1 MDVSI
6 NIVHYNTPRLLRQTL
21 ASIRRAAP
29 RLNYEVIVVD
39 NNPTLKVGPQL
50 LEEFPEVRI
59 VDPNK
64 NLGFG
69 QGMNAAF
76 KEARGRYL
84 LVFNPDVSM
93 LPGSLEELVRHLDEN
108 SRVGIVGARLNDP
121 GGQLQHSCYT
131 FMQPRT
137 VFYRRLP
144 FISRLESVKSHL
156 DDYLMADWSHDET
169 KEVDY
174 ILGACMLVRQ
184 ELIKEIG
191 TFDPGFFMYFEEQ
204 DLCRRAW
211 LAGWRVVYHPDSIM
225 VHYHR
230 RETAEG
236 GIVSQLLNPVT
247 HHQIKSAIYYFKKY
261 RGATNP
267 RQGVC
272 PVSTTSEK
280 DDSGKNTSAK
290 N

>member
-21 ASIRRAAP
+21 SSIRRAAP
-29 RLNYEVIVVD
+29 RLRYEVIVVD
-39 NNPTLKVGPQL
+39 NNPNLKVGEGL
-50 LEEFPEVRI
+50 KHEFPEVRV
-59 VDPNK
+59 VDPGQ

-76 KEARGRYL
+76 AKARGRYL

-93 LPGSLEELVRHLDEN
+93 LPGSLEKLVQYLEDNPRA
-108 SRVGIVGARLNDP
+108 GIVGSRLNDP
-121 GGQLQHSCYT
+121 GGRLQHSCYT

-137 VFYRRLP
+137 VLYRRLP
-144 FISRLESVKSHL
+144 LVDRFSSVREHL
-156 DDYLMADWSHDET
+156 NQYLMADWSHEET
-169 KEVDY
+169 RSVDY
-174 ILGACMLVRQ
+174 ILGACMLVRRQ
-184 ELIKEIG
+184 LIDEIG

-204 DLCRRAW
+204 DLCRRTW
-211 LAGWRVVYHPDSIM
+211 LANWQVVYHPDSIM

-230 RETAEG
+230 RETAKG

-261 RGATNP
+261 RGAVNP
-267 RQGVC
+267 RQEV
-272 PVSTTSEK
+272 
-280 DDSGKNTSAK
+280 
-290 N
+290 